1 MDMYNVSQFCFVI
14 VSYAILMSIQA
25 VIVRRKNCDLPG
37 FACNI
42 GTPITPRLAVFH
54 DVNVDPSE

>member
-14 VSYAILMSIQA
+14 VSYVILMTIKA
-25 VIVRRKNCDLPG
+25 VNVRRKKCDLLG
-37 FACNI
+37 FVCNI
-42 GTPITPRLAVFH
+42 GTPITPRLAVFQ